1 MMSADVKV
9 SIRQQEIKDLVVHL
23 TIIYKS
29 YLQNLKYNV
38 KSGCIFHLILVGI
51 LSISILYIIRP
62 QSINCLVCVS
72 FAPKNGAG
80 WQAEAKKFG
89 FFEKKKTKHILPVSY
104 QTCSAKQML
113 FQLRIHHQNKGKE
126 VRFYSAI
133 SRYIYSFVLLSVL
146 FICII
151 FLWINTHIN
160 YANNQV
166 MLIKNEHMS
175 FGILKRRD

>member
-62 QSINCLVCVS
+62 QSINYLVCVS

-89 FFEKKKTKHILPVSY
+89 FFEKKQNIYCQSVTEHVLLNRCSSNYQYIIKIKVKKFVFIPLFLGIYILLCY
-104 QTCSAKQML
+104 DL
-113 FQLRIHHQNKGKE
+113 F
-126 VRFYSAI
+126 Y
-133 SRYIYSFVLLSVL
+133 LSVL
-146 FICII
+146 F
-151 FLWINTHIN
+151 F
-160 YANNQV
+160 Y
-166 MLIKNEHMS
+166 
-175 FGILKRRD
+175 G

>member
-80 WQAEAKKFG
+80 WQAEAKKLG
-89 FFEKKKTKHILPVSY
+89 FFEKKKQNIYCQSVTKHVLLNRCSSNYQYIIKIKVKKFVFIPLFLGIYILLCY
-104 QTCSAKQML
+104 YL
-113 FQLRIHHQNKGKE
+113 F
-126 VRFYSAI
+126 Y
-133 SRYIYSFVLLSVL
+133 LSVL
-146 FICII
+146 F
-151 FLWINTHIN
+151 F
-160 YANNQV
+160 Y
-166 MLIKNEHMS
+166 
-175 FGILKRRD
+175 G

>member
-9 SIRQQEIKDLVVHL
+9 SIRQQEIKGRVIHL

-38 KSGCIFHLILVGI
+38 KSGCIFHLILVGF

-62 QSINCLVCVS
+62 QSIVW
-72 FAPKNGAG
+72 FASVLPQKMGRVG
-80 WQAEAKKFG
+80 RRKQKSLDFL
-89 FFEKKKTKHILPVSY
+89 KKKTKHILPISY
-104 QTCSAKQML
+104 RTCSAKQML
-113 FQLRIHHQNKGKE
+113 FQLPIHHQNKGKE
-126 VRFYSAI
+126 VCFYSTI
-133 SRYIYSFVLLSVL
+133 SKYIYSFVLLSVL